1 MDRYTE
7 ANRSER
13 RRSMR
18 AANAA
23 RLGRVANPLGDIAE
37 RTPDG
42 TSHNGPCAER
52 RAYSLKTYGDA
63 EYQCT
68 NEAGRGC
75 RCQCHRVTISHPH
88 RAFEPDNCP
97 SCGTDAQIGGPR

>member
-1 MDRYTE
+1 MDFEHTDECEQR
-7 ANRSER
+7 ER
-13 RRSMR
+13 TNECLQCWQSQP
-18 AANAA
+18 A
-23 RLGRVANPLGDIAE
+23 GDCANPLGDIAE

-75 RCQCHRVTISHPH
+75 RCQCHRVTI
-88 RAFEPDNCP
+88 REA
-97 SCGTDAQIGGPR
+97 GT